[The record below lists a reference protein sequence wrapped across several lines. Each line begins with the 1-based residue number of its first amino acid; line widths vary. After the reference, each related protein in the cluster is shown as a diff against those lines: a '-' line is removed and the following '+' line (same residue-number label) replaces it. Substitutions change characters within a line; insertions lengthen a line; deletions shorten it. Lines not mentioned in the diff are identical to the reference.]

1 METVEV
7 AVVVV
12 VGVEV
17 AEVVWLLACVHSFMC
32 VQCVLW
38 WGGGGEGRSV
48 VSFPVLIYL
57 SFTAV
62 IRIISVVVIFFPEPL
77 AYSLW

>member
-12 VGVEV
+12 VEVEV

-38 WGGGGEGRSV
+38 WRRGEGGSV